1 VKTEYTGS
9 GLALSQLMDFKNN
22 VNLTA
27 EYFYDKNANQ
37 IKDCNKI
44 VTEISYNVLNLPQTL
59 KEYH

>member
-1 VKTEYTGS
+1 MKTEYTGS
-9 GLALSQLMDFKNN
+9 GVALSQLMDFKNN

-44 VTEISYNVLNLPQTL
+44 VSVVVAFDCDKTETNI
-59 KEYH
+59 

>member
-1 VKTEYTGS
+1 MVGLEIGGFEYS
-9 GLALSQLMDFKNN
+9 
-22 VNLTA
+22 
-27 EYFYDKNANQ
+27 KNANQ